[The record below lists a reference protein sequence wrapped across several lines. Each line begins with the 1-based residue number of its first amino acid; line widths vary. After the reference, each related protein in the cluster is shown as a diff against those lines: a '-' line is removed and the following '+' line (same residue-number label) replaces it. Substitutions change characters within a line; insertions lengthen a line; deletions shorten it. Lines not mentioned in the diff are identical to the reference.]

1 MQTGRIITYLLA
13 ACFAAAACKPE
24 PAPVKPTPGP
34 EQVPQF
40 ETAYEAV
47 ANMGVGWN
55 LGNTLDPVWS
65 GETDG
70 RDWRRWETG
79 WGQTVT
85 QPELMTMM
93 RDAGFGAIR
102 VPVTWGVHMDADG
115 KVYDEWMNR
124 VNEVVDYVLDAGLY
138 CIINIHHDTGADEET
153 AWLVASTSGYEAAK
167 EKYEN
172 LWRQIAERFKHYD
185 HRLLFESFNEMLDDR
200 RSWCYASYNV
210 GFDQTMADD
219 AYKSI
224 NAYAQSFV
232 DVVRST
238 GGNNAVRNLVVNT
251 YGACNGAGN
260 WNSHLLDPLRGMRR
274 PSDKVKD
281 HIIFQVHSYPG
292 INDLAA
298 MEQEVGKMLDDLQTY
313 LVPLGGPVIVG
324 EWGTHESDASVE
336 NYCYYARYFVSEAKR
351 RGIGTFHWMKL
362 SDGMYRS
369 IPCFNDPEIT
379 EAIVK
384 GYHGEAFVPTIPV
397 PGDFDYDYKVTYN
410 ELWSELNLVSSRL
423 NLDEYQGID
432 FELDTA
438 PAKGQFHVKIYGESE
453 DKLQYIHPDGT
464 SNSMTFDP
472 AILGTT
478 VERVTLQCLTEGPVE
493 ILLKN
498 VSLIRKDGSRENY
511 TPSTYW
517 GCEIELVF
525 S

>member
-1 MQTGRIITYLLA
+1 MPES
-13 ACFAAAACKPE
+13 KP
-24 PAPVKPTPGP
+24 A
-34 EQVPQF
+34 PQF
-40 ETAYEAV
+40 ENAYEAV

-65 GETDG
+65 GDTDG

-79 WGQTVT
+79 WGQSIT
-85 QPELMTMM
+85 QPELFAMM

-102 VPVTWGVHMDADG
+102 VPVTWGVHMDTEG

-138 CIINIHHDTGADEET
+138 CIINVHHDTGADEET
-153 AWLVASTSGYEAAK
+153 AWLVASTSGYQAAK
-167 EKYEN
+167 EKYEY
-172 LWRQIAERFKHYD
+172 LWLQIAERFKHYD
-185 HRLLFESFNEMLDDR
+185 HRLLFESFNEMLDDK

-210 GFDQTMADD
+210 GYDQVMAED

-232 DVVRST
+232 NVVRST

-260 WNSHLLDPLRGMRR
+260 WNSHLLDPLRGMRM
-274 PSDKVKD
+274 PEDKAKD

-292 INDLAA
+292 IKDLTA

-313 LVPLGGPVIVG
+313 LISLGGPVIVG
-324 EWGTHESDASVE
+324 EWGTHDSNAALE
-336 NYCYYARYFVSEAKR
+336 NYCYYAQHFVSEAKR

-362 SDGMYRS
+362 SDGMHRS

-384 GYHGEAFVPTIPV
+384 GSHGESFVPTIPV
-397 PGDFDYDYKVTYN
+397 PGDFDFDYKVTYHD
-410 ELWSELNLVSSRL
+410 LWSELNLASSIL
-423 NLDEYQGID
+423 SLDEYQGVA
-432 FELDTA
+432 FELA
-438 PAKGQFHVKIYGESE
+438 QSPAKGQFHVKIYGEDE
-453 DKLQYIHPDGT
+453 DKIQYIHPDGASNAMFFDT
-464 SNSMTFDP
+464 S
-472 AILGTT
+472 ILGKT

-493 ILLKN
+493 IILKN
-498 VSLIRKDGSRENY
+498 VSLIRKDGTRENY
-511 TPSTYW
+511 TPSTFW
-517 GCEIELVF
+517 GCEIELVI